1 MLHAIRD
8 RTMQQVESDGW
19 VIARQY
25 GTCHG
30 HQLAMT
36 AQRHESA
43 LCEQN
48 RYTKCEATVMNL
60 APLREGHHNLRLH
73 NIGSSASIE
82 ATCGGDFTN
91 SALLSS
97 TELPIHLWGSLRRGP
112 IGTVEASFI
121 RRRYKNR

>member
-8 RTMQQVESDGW
+8 RTMQQVESDEW
-19 VIARQY
+19 VIAGQY

-30 HQLAMT
+30 HQLAIT

-60 APLREGHHNLRLH
+60 APLREGYHNLRPH
-73 NIGSSASIE
+73 NIGSGASIE

-97 TELPIHLWGSLRRGP
+97 TELPIYLSDSSRRGRMDA
-112 IGTVEASFI
+112 VEPVYI
-121 RRRYKNR
+121 RGRYKNR